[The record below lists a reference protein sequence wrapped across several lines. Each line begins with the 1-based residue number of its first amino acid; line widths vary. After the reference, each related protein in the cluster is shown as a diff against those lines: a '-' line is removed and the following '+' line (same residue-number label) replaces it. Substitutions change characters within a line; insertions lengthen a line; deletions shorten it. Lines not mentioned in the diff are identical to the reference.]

1 MLHPVLL
8 VINLSLV
15 TNSKINY
22 GSVALGEGLLTL
34 FVVGLWVIGLD
45 VWRGHGRV
53 RKVGGA
59 VVLLL
64 AAGASVAWVSI
75 NYWEYN
81 QLREY
86 F

>member
-1 MLHPVLL
+1 MLQPLL
-8 VINLSLV
+8 LIINLSLV
-15 TNSKINY
+15 NNNKINY
-22 GSVALGEGLLTL
+22 GAVALAEGLLTL

-45 VWRGHGRV
+45 VWRGQSRV
-53 RKVGGA
+53 RKASGA
-59 VVLLL
+59 ALLLL

-81 QLREY
+81 QLSAY